1 MPNCLLFIDPQR
13 DFVDVGGALR
23 VPHADE
29 DTQRMSARIESK
41 PGTFD
46 EIVLSADDHPRIHIS
61 HPGWFMRMGGS
72 PPPFTQIHYDP
83 SAKQPFEDSYG
94 AKYDSVADLNHTWT
108 AFYIKTMESKGYP
121 HIIWPEHCIAGTL
134 GAAFSAHVNMEPWE
148 RYHQN
153 SIKRPRIVRKGQCP
167 FVEQHGIFGPEVMHP
182 DFPKKTGFNW
192 ELMMFLSQ
200 FKVIFV
206 AGQTSTHCV
215 PASVYPMVDFFHKNR
230 YKVGKIILLIDAMSP
245 VTGFEEQEESFFAA
259 MQGYGGLVEI
269 AKTTDI

>member
-1 MPNCLLFIDPQR
+1 
-13 DFVDVGGALR
+13 
-23 VPHADE
+23 
-29 DTQRMSARIESK
+29 MSARIESK